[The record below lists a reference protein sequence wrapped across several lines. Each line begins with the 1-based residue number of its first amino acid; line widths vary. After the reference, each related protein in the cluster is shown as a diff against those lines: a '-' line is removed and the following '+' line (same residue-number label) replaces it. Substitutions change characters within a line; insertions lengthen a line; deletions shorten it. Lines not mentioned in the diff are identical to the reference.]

1 MDRKSRFIDKYIRKL
16 PGTERAVTLVFNEIQ
31 ARILG
36 VRHIK
41 ISTSDYF
48 YGLRPGILLM
58 SHSNNLSASLQTNNL
73 CAADVQAM
81 TNHTVAT
88 FKKMRMDKNRHL
100 FWEDV

>member
-1 MDRKSRFIDKYIRKL
+1 M
-16 PGTERAVTLVFNEIQ
+16 TLVFNGTQ

-48 YGLRPGILLM
+48 YGLGPGILLM
-58 SHSNNLSASLQTNNL
+58 SHSDNLSASLQTNDL

-88 FKKMRMDKNRHL
+88 FKKMRMDKNCHL